1 MSTQVLNERVP
12 VNLHGDTKESVT
24 VTGWQPAYQAYRQAF
39 EAHQRGED
47 VNLNDFIWSKK

>member
-1 MSTQVLNERVP
+1 MEVLTERMP

-24 VTGWQPAYQAYRQAF
+24 VTGWQPAYQAYLQAF
-39 EAHQRGED
+39 EAQQRGED